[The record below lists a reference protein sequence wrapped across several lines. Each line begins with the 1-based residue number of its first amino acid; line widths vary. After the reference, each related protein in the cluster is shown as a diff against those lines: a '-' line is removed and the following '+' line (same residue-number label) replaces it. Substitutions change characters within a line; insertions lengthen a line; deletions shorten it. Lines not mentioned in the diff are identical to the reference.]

1 MSGVSSP
8 LRRNP
13 EDTPAE
19 HLGGLRLRH
28 PVDPHQ
34 VEDVPL
40 VLRQLADRL
49 EYAVAV
55 RAEPGAAAGRRGHEA
70 LAQFHSGRL
79 TI

>member
-1 MSGVSSP
+1 MSGVSPP

-13 EDTPAE
+13 DDTPAE

-49 EYAVAV
+49 EHAVAA
-55 RAEPGAAAGRRGHEA
+55 RAEPGDAAGRRGHEA
-70 LAQFHSGRL
+70 RAQFHSGWL

>member
-1 MSGVSSP
+1 MSGVSPP

-13 EDTPAE
+13 DDTPAE
-19 HLGGLRLRH
+19 HLGGHRLRH

-40 VLRQLADRL
+40 VLRQLADRP
-49 EYAVAV
+49 EHAVAA
-55 RAEPGAAAGRRGHEA
+55 RTEPGDAAGRRGPEA
-70 LAQFHSGRL
+70 LAQFHGGRL